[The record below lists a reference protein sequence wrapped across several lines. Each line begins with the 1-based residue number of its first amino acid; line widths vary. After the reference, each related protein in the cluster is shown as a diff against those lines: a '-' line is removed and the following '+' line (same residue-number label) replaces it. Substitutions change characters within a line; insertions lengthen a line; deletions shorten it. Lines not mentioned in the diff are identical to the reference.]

1 MFFYR
6 HPDNRPYANQLKR
19 GQKGR
24 HLKAGVFIFGGHES
38 NQTKQRDQ
46 VRQLF
51 KGSKTHTK
59 YFVEPR
65 GHQKR
70 APEDREV
77 LQEAAR
83 YCRTADA
90 TFVVSTMKGFCQ
102 TKWQAVNWMLSQAQ
116 IHNTQF
122 MVADDPAISRG
133 TLAIMSAQADEQRHR
148 IAKSS
153 RDALN
158 DIKKKLASG
167 KPIVAKRSGR
177 TITKLGVHEGL
188 AETQQKGN
196 EEQARLARERDKK
209 YLPDIVKLQALGMGF
224 SEIAR
229 QFNSLGIETPAQARK
244 QRSDTAG
251 TWYASTV
258 RNIVI
263 RHQGEIK

>member
-6 HPDNRPYANQLKR
+6 HPENRVYAGELKR

-24 HLKAGVFIFGGHES
+24 HLKAGVFIFGGDES

-46 VRQLF
+46 VRELF
-51 KGSKTHTK
+51 KGSKTNVK
-59 YFVEPR
+59 YFVEPK

-70 APEDREV
+70 VPEDREA

-90 TFVVSTMKGFCQ
+90 TFVVATMKGFCQ
-102 TKWQAVNWMLSQAQ
+102 TKWQALNWMLSQAQ

-122 MVADDPAISRG
+122 MVADDPAINRG
-133 TLAIMSAQADEQRHR
+133 TVAIMSAQADEQRHR

-158 DIKKKLASG
+158 DIKKKLAAG
-167 KPIVAKRSGR
+167 KSVVAKRSGR
-177 TITKLGVHEGL
+177 TVTKLGVHEGL

-209 YLPDIVKLQALGMGF
+209 YLPDIEKLQALGMGYT
-224 SEIAR
+224 EIAR
-229 QFNSLGIETPAQARK
+229 QFNSLGIPTPAQERK
-244 QRSDTAG
+244 QKSETIG
-251 TWYASTV
+251 EWYASTV
-258 RNIVI
+258 RNIVL
-263 RHQGEIK
+263 RNEGANK